1 MKDQKP
7 FIIGLG
13 LGVLIIAGIALTK
26 PKQPKGATSSTTPKP
41 SQVVTKPK
49 PEEKPTFKPKPEESE
64 IAAEPEPTETSVMA
78 LIDAVDEP
86 AGKIR
91 VLTGIALSHL
101 KAGKDA
107 ASLLEALLEQFE
119 ALADDAA
126 RREALADVNEEF
138 SELSEHEAL
147 TDFQTALVK
156 LDQAL
161 NPGQAQAGKLIA
173 GIEAPT
179 QRIKALAQIAAALHA
194 AGQAELSQTL
204 MEQAG
209 TETAALEEPNELL
222 TANTAM
228 AIAQMNISQPEA
240 AKQIETLVTK
250 ISALETSE
258 DQLAAYEKLIRELA
272 PWATQKIVA
281 AQLERIQAS
290 VLQLHYQADP
300 VLRLVSGVEDP
311 SGRVRVLCNL
321 AGTLALTG
329 DLEQSAA
336 MLAKAQEITK
346 DLETPGQ
353 LAPALTHLAA
363 AQSLVGRG
371 EEAKTT
377 LAKAMETVDGIQS
390 VDEQTTALGALVAAV
405 ESMDNVDHM
414 ETVLA
419 QSLKTATAI
428 QHQAQSV
435 MQQSLRL
442 INRLPAGEQKAEA
455 LEQIALAIEQ
465 GGAGQFA
472 ELQFELA
479 TLHHEGRHLPKDAT
493 RAAKWYRKAALG
505 GHASAQLNLAVM
517 LLEGEGGAAD
527 PSEAFKWLTAAAG
540 QGHADGQVALGM
552 MLALGQGVEADLV
565 EAHKWVTLSSKS
577 GNQDAAAALEQ
588 LAPKLSDD
596 QLAQSAQRVEV
607 WESNQTPAP
616 SALEP
621 APSPAPPVEPAPAE
635 PATKDEEPTKTAG
648 K

>member
-13 LGVLIIAGIALTK
+13 IGVLIIAGIALSK
-26 PKQPKGATSSTTPKP
+26 PKQSKEATAPSGFKP
-41 SQVVTKPK
+41 SQAAAK
-49 PEEKPTFKPKPEESE
+49 PEPRP
-64 IAAEPEPTETSVMA
+64 EPETPNKPAAPEPAEASVMA
-78 LIDAVDEP
+78 LVDAVDEP

-91 VLTGIALSHL
+91 VLTGIALSHV
-101 KAGKDA
+101 KADKDA
-107 ASLLEALLEQFE
+107 APLLEALLQQLE
-119 ALADDAA
+119 ALTDDAA

-138 SELSEHEAL
+138 AELSDHEAL
-147 TDFQTALVK
+147 TDFQAALVE
-156 LDQAL
+156 LEQAL
-161 NPGQAQAGKLIA
+161 NPGPTPARKLIA

-179 QRIKALAQIAAALHA
+179 QRIKALAQIATALHA
-194 AGQAELSQTL
+194 AGQVELSQTL
-204 MEQAG
+204 LEQAG
-209 TETAALEEPNELL
+209 TETEALEESDEMLAAK
-222 TANTAM
+222 TALAL
-228 AIAQMNISQPEA
+228 AQMNMGQPEA
-240 AKQIETLVTK
+240 AEQIETLVTQ

-258 DQLAAYEKLIRELA
+258 AQLTAYEKLTRELA

-390 VDEQTTALGALVAAV
+390 VDEQTAALGALVAAV

-479 TLHHEGRHLPKDAT
+479 TLHHEGRHLPKDAS
-493 RAAKWYRKAALG
+493 RAAKWYRQAALG

-540 QGHADGQVALGM
+540 QGHAGGQVALGM

-607 WESNQTPAP
+607 WEASQTPAP
-616 SALEP
+616 SAP
-621 APSPAPPVEPAPAE
+621 VPAPPAEPTTPSAPAE

>member
-13 LGVLIIAGIALTK
+13 LGVLIIAGIALSK
-26 PKQPKGATSSTTPKP
+26 PKQSKEATAPSTSKP
-41 SQVVTKPK
+41 SQTAAKPEPK
-49 PEEKPTFKPKPEESE
+49 PE
-64 IAAEPEPTETSVMA
+64 PEPKTPNKPAAPEPAEASVMA
-78 LIDAVDEP
+78 LVDAVDEP
-86 AGKIR
+86 FGKIR
-91 VLTGIALSHL
+91 VLTGIALSHV
-101 KAGKDA
+101 KADKDA
-107 ASLLEALLEQFE
+107 APLLEALLQQLE
-119 ALADDAA
+119 ALTDDTA

-138 SELSEHEAL
+138 SGLAELEAY
-147 TDFQTALVK
+147 TDFQAALVE
-156 LDQAL
+156 LEQTL
-161 NPGQAQAGKLIA
+161 NASTTPADKLIA
-173 GIEAPT
+173 GIEDPT
-179 QRIKALAQIAAALHA
+179 QRIKSLTQIAAVLHA
-194 AGQAELSQTL
+194 AGQTELSQTL

-209 TETAALEEPNELL
+209 TETAALDGPDDLL
-222 TANTAM
+222 TANIAM
-228 AIAQMNISQPEA
+228 TIAQMTMGQPEA
-240 AKQIETLVTK
+240 VEQIETLVTR

-258 DQLAAYEKLIRELA
+258 AQLTAYDKLTRELA
-272 PWATQKIVA
+272 PWATQKTVA
-281 AQLERIQAS
+281 AQMERIQAS
-290 VLQLHYQADP
+290 VLKLHYQADP

-329 DLEQSAA
+329 DPEQSAA

-363 AQSLVGRG
+363 AQSLIGQG
-371 EEAKTT
+371 QEAKAT

-390 VDEQTTALGALVAAV
+390 VDEQAAALGDLVAAV
-405 ESMDNVDHM
+405 ESMDNAEHL
-414 ETVLA
+414 EKVLA
-419 QSLKTATAI
+419 QSLKTANAI
-428 QHQAQSV
+428 QQQAQSV

-479 TLHHEGRHLPKDAT
+479 TLHHEGRHLPKDAQ

-517 LLEGEGGAAD
+517 LLQGEGGEAD
-527 PSEAFKWLTAAAG
+527 PTEAFKWLTAAAE
-540 QGHADGQVALGM
+540 QGHAEGQVALGM
-552 MLALGQGVEADLV
+552 LLALGQGVEADLV

-577 GNQDAAAALEQ
+577 GNEDAAAALAQ
-588 LAPKLSDD
+588 LAPKLTDD
-596 QLAQSAQRVEV
+596 QLAQSAQRVEA
-607 WESNQTPAP
+607 WEASQTPPP
-616 SALEP
+616 STPDSTPTVEPKPSTEPTEP
-621 APSPAPPVEPAPAE
+621 AGQEDSPTTP
-635 PATKDEEPTKTAG
+635 AG

>member
-13 LGVLIIAGIALTK
+13 LGVLIIAGIALSK
-26 PKQPKGATSSTTPKP
+26 PKQSKEATAPSTSKP
-41 SQVVTKPK
+41 SQTAAKPEPK
-49 PEEKPTFKPKPEESE
+49 PE
-64 IAAEPEPTETSVMA
+64 PEPKTPNKPAAPEPAEASVMA
-78 LIDAVDEP
+78 LVDAVDEP
-86 AGKIR
+86 SGKIR
-91 VLTGIALSHL
+91 VLTGIALSHV
-101 KAGKDA
+101 KADKDA
-107 ASLLEALLEQFE
+107 APLLEALLQQLE
-119 ALADDAA
+119 ALTDDTA

-138 SELSEHEAL
+138 SGLAELEAY
-147 TDFQTALVK
+147 TDFQAALVE
-156 LDQAL
+156 LEQTL
-161 NPGQAQAGKLIA
+161 NASTTPADKLIA
-173 GIEAPT
+173 GIEDPT
-179 QRIKALAQIAAALHA
+179 QRIKSLTQIAAVLHA
-194 AGQAELSQTL
+194 AGQTELSQTL

-209 TETAALEEPNELL
+209 TETAALDVPDDLL
-222 TANTAM
+222 TANIAM
-228 AIAQMNISQPEA
+228 TIAQMTMGQPEA
-240 AKQIETLVTK
+240 VEQIETLVTR

-258 DQLAAYEKLIRELA
+258 AQLTAYDKLTRELA
-272 PWATQKIVA
+272 PWATQKTVA
-281 AQLERIQAS
+281 AQMERIQAS
-290 VLQLHYQADP
+290 VLKLHYQADP

-329 DLEQSAA
+329 DPEQSAA

-363 AQSLVGRG
+363 AQSLIGQG
-371 EEAKTT
+371 EEAKAT

-390 VDEQTTALGALVAAV
+390 VDEQAAALGDLVAAV
-405 ESMDNVDHM
+405 ESMDNAEHL
-414 ETVLA
+414 EKVLA
-419 QSLKTATAI
+419 QSLKTANAI
-428 QHQAQSV
+428 QQQAQSV

-479 TLHHEGRHLPKDAT
+479 TLHHEGRHLPKDAQ

-517 LLEGEGGAAD
+517 LLQGEGGEAD
-527 PSEAFKWLTAAAG
+527 PTEAFKWLTAAAE
-540 QGHADGQVALGM
+540 QGHAEGQVALGM
-552 MLALGQGVEADLV
+552 LLALGQGVEADLV

-577 GNQDAAAALEQ
+577 GNEDAAAALAQ
-588 LAPKLSDD
+588 LAPKLTDD
-596 QLAQSAQRVEV
+596 QLAQSAQRVEA
-607 WESNQTPAP
+607 WEASQTPPP
-616 SALEP
+616 STPDPTPTVEPKSSTEPTEP
-621 APSPAPPVEPAPAE
+621 AGQEDSP
-635 PATKDEEPTKTAG
+635 TTTAG

>member
-258 DQLAAYEKLIRELA
+258 DQLAAYGKLTRELA
-272 PWATQKIVA
+272 PWATQEIVA

-329 DLEQSAA
+329 DPEQSAA

-346 DLETPGQ
+346 VLETPGQ

-371 EEAKTT
+371 EEAKAT

-577 GNQDAAAALEQ
+577 GNEDAAAALEQ

-596 QLAQSAQRVEV
+596 QLAQSAQRVEA
-607 WESNQTPAP
+607 WEASQTQSP
-616 SALEP
+616 ST
-621 APSPAPPVEPAPAE
+621 PVPTPPAE
-635 PATKDEEPTKTAG
+635 PISPTEPTEPAGQEAPPTTTAG

>member
-26 PKQPKGATSSTTPKP
+26 PKKPKEAKAPAALKP

-64 IAAEPEPTETSVMA
+64 IAAESEPTEASVMA

-107 ASLLEALLEQFE
+107 APLLEALLEQFE
-119 ALADDAA
+119 ALANDAA

-147 TDFQTALVK
+147 TDFQTALVE
-156 LDQAL
+156 LEQVL

-204 MEQAG
+204 MEQAR
-209 TETAALEEPNELL
+209 TEIAALEEPNELL

-258 DQLAAYEKLIRELA
+258 DQLAAYGKLTRELA
-272 PWATQKIVA
+272 PWATQEIVA

-329 DLEQSAA
+329 DPEQSAG

-371 EEAKTT
+371 EEAKAT

-479 TLHHEGRHLPKDAT
+479 TLHHEGRHLPKDAS
-493 RAAKWYRKAALG
+493 RAAKWYRQAALG

-552 MLALGQGVEADLV
+552 MLALGQGVEVDLV

-596 QLAQSAQRVEV
+596 QLAQSAQRVEA
-607 WESNQTPAP
+607 WEASQTQSP
-616 SALEP
+616 ST
-621 APSPAPPVEPAPAE
+621 PVPTPPAE
-635 PATKDEEPTKTAG
+635 PISPTEPTEPAGQEAPPTTTAG

>member
-13 LGVLIIAGIALTK
+13 LGVLIIAGIALSK
-26 PKQPKGATSSTTPKP
+26 PKQSKEATVPSTSKP
-41 SQVVTKPK
+41 SHATAKP
-49 PEEKPTFKPKPEESE
+49 
-64 IAAEPEPTETSVMA
+64 EPEPETPNKPAAPEPAEASVTA
-78 LIDAVDEP
+78 LVDAVDEP

-91 VLTGIALSHL
+91 LLTGIALSHV
-101 KAGKDA
+101 KADKDA
-107 ASLLEALLEQFE
+107 APLLEALLQQLE
-119 ALADDAA
+119 ALTDDIA

-138 SELSEHEAL
+138 AELADHEAL
-147 TDFQTALVK
+147 TDFQAALVE
-156 LDQAL
+156 LEQAL
-161 NPGQAQAGKLIA
+161 NPGLALAGKLLA

-179 QRIKALAQIAAALHA
+179 QRIKALAQIATALHA

-204 MEQAG
+204 LEQAG
-209 TETAALEEPNELL
+209 TETEALEESDEMFAAK
-222 TANTAM
+222 TALAL
-228 AIAQMNISQPEA
+228 AQMNIGQPEA
-240 AKQIETLVTK
+240 AGQIETLVTK

-258 DQLAAYEKLIRELA
+258 AQLTAYEKLTRELA
-272 PWATQKIVA
+272 PWATQEIVA

-329 DLEQSAA
+329 DPEQSAA

-363 AQSLVGRG
+363 AQSLIGQG
-371 EEAKTT
+371 EAAKAN

-390 VDEQTTALGALVAAV
+390 VDEQAAALGALVAAV
-405 ESMDNVDHM
+405 ESMDNAEHL

-428 QHQAQSV
+428 QQQAQSV

-465 GGAGQFA
+465 GGAGQFT

-479 TLHHEGRHLPKDAT
+479 TLHHEGRHLPKDAQ

-505 GHASAQLNLAVM
+505 GYAPAQLNLAVM
-517 LLEGEGGAAD
+517 LLEGEGGVAD
-527 PSEAFKWLTAAAG
+527 PTEAFKWLTAAAE

-552 MLALGQGVEADLV
+552 MLALGRGVEADLV
-565 EAHKWVTLSSKS
+565 EAHKWVTLSSKN
-577 GNQDAAAALEQ
+577 GNEDAVAALAQ
-588 LAPKLSDD
+588 LVPKLTDD
-596 QLAQSAQRVEV
+596 QLAQSAQRVKA
-607 WESNQTPAP
+607 WEASQIPPPSN
-616 SALEP
+616 
-621 APSPAPPVEPAPAE
+621 PVPTSPAE
-635 PATKDEEPTKTAG
+635 PNSPTESTEPAGQEAPPTTTAG